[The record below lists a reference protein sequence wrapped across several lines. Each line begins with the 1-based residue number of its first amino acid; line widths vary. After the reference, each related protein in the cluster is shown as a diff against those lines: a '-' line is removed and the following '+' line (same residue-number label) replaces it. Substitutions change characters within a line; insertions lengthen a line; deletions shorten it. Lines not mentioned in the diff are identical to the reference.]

1 MTSEARSS
9 RGGDGGR
16 AEFSRGC
23 ATALRAAVEDAA
35 RAAER
40 LGRPQWVALRAAQP
54 RRCGLAAFALWSDAE
69 RFFWER
75 PSEEISIAASG
86 ALHAIET
93 SGPRRFEKA
102 AERARNL
109 FRELRVVGDNAPESA
124 GPLLVGGFSFADR
137 ASTSPHWRDFP
148 PARLV
153 LPEVLLTR
161 RGERAWCTIS
171 RAVAPGADVES
182 ECRALRARLDGLD
195 SERERANRNSGAR
208 ASMPPQ
214 LTTAAPE
221 YHAVADRSH
230 AEYRALV
237 AAALRDIATADLE
250 KVVVARSAL
259 LARDEG
265 FDPTSLLDTLRCSY
279 PSCASFAVARP
290 GGVFLGAMPERL
302 VRLQGRRVT
311 CAVLAGS
318 APRGRSPEEDEGLGR
333 RLRES
338 KKEQAEH
345 ASVVRA
351 VRAVLAERCS
361 TLDAPEAPRLLRLEG
376 IQHLETPIAA
386 TLCNDASV
394 VELAGELHPTPAV
407 AGSPRD
413 AALSWLARAEQLDRG
428 WYAGPVGFVNRSGGG
443 EFCVA
448 LRSAL
453 LSEGKARLFAGAGI
467 VAGSDPESELRE
479 TRLKLRALLAPLLE
493 I

>member
-1 MTSEARSS
+1 V
-9 RGGDGGR
+9 
-16 AEFSRGC
+16 
-23 ATALRAAVEDAA
+23 LRAVVEDAA
-35 RAAER
+35 RAADR
-40 LGRPQWVALRAAQP
+40 LGRPQWVALRAARP
-54 RRCGLAAFALWSDAE
+54 RCCGLAAFTRWNDGE

-75 PSEEISIAASG
+75 PSEDLSIAASG
-86 ALHAIET
+86 AVHAIET
-93 SGPRRFEKA
+93 SGPRRFGDA
-102 AERARNL
+102 AERARTL
-109 FRELRVVGDNAPESA
+109 FRELRVAGDGAPDAA
-124 GPLLVGGFSFADR
+124 GPLLVGGFSFADC
-137 ASTSPHWRDFP
+137 ASASPHWRDFP

-161 RGERAWCTIS
+161 RGERTWCTVS
-171 RAVAPGADVES
+171 RAVLPGADVEG
-182 ECRALRARLDGLD
+182 ECRALLARLDA
-195 SERERANRNSGAR
+195 EREGADRDDNGAR
-208 ASMPPQ
+208 GESASTPPQ
-214 LTTAAPE
+214 LETAAPE
-221 YHAVADRSH
+221 YCAAADRPH

-250 KVVVARSAL
+250 KVVLARSIVL
-259 LARDEG
+259 TRDGG
-265 FDPTSLLDTLRCSY
+265 FDPTSLLDTLRSSY
-279 PSCASFAVARP
+279 PSCASFAVARR
-290 GGVFLGAMPERL
+290 GSVFLGAMPEQL
-302 VRLQGRRVT
+302 VQLQGRHVT
-311 CAVLAGS
+311 CAALAGS
-318 APRGRSPEEDEGLGR
+318 APRGRSPEEDEDLGR

-351 VRAVLAERCS
+351 VRAALAERCS
-361 TLDAPEAPRLLRLEG
+361 DLDVPEAPRLLRVEG

-386 TLCNDASV
+386 TLRDDESI

-413 AALSWLARAEQLDRG
+413 AAMVWLAREEDLDRG

-453 LSEGKARLFAGAGI
+453 LREGEARLFAGAGI